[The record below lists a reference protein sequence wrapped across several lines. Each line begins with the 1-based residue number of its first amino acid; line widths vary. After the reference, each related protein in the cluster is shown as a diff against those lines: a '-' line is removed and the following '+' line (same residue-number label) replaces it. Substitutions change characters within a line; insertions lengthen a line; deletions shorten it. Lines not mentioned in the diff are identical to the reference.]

1 LSRALAQE
9 AVETVKESGKEHGQD
24 SLRTS
29 RSVRRNPAPSAR
41 LQVRSTRRGDAGG
54 PRPRPH
60 HLPIPQPGS
69 EKASSEAGV
78 A

>member
-29 RSVRRNPAPSAR
+29 RSVRRNPAPSPR
-41 LQVRSTRRGDAGG
+41 LQVRPT
-54 PRPRPH
+54 
-60 HLPIPQPGS
+60 
-69 EKASSEAGV
+69 
-78 A
+78 